1 MAPRIRPM
9 TELKTQLMRPATT
22 SHFECSF
29 TSPKTVQDFIK
40 LRYESGAG
48 VNLTNYTMD
57 KINISCCDASLPGS
71 SLQTGNMTDSYTGVT
86 ETYAYRRAYDNRAD
100 FTFYV
105 DYLDAGLGT
114 QGYTTILFFESW
126 MSYIAGENNFSGQQ
140 NPNYFYRVNFPD
152 DYMSKVMEINKF
164 EKEASGSYLNYRFIN
179 AYPISIASM
188 PVSYESSQV
197 LKCTVSFSYQRY
209 VVKLASGIVNPT
221 VQPTS
226 RSTGQSSSNEPAGDP
241 STTGGQQPPAGQTS
255 TRRSVGPLPTRSG
268 PVINRP
274 L

>member
-29 TSPKTVQDFIK
+29 TPPGPVQTFIK
-40 LRYESGAG
+40 QRYAAGAG
-48 VNLTNYTMD
+48 INFTGYTLD
-57 KINISCCDASLPGS
+57 KINISCCDAYLPGS

-86 ETYAYRRAYDNRAD
+86 ETYAYRRAYDNRSD

-114 QGYTTILFFESW
+114 QGYTTILFFEAW
-126 MSYIAGENNFSGQQ
+126 MAFIAGETNFTGQQ

-209 VVKLASGIVNPT
+209 VIKLASGIVNPT

-226 RSTGQSSSNEPAGDP
+226 RSTGQSSSGQSLSFNGQPLGGSVLGELPP
-241 STTGGQQPPAGQTS
+241 S
-255 TRRSVGPLPTRSG
+255 LF
-268 PVINRP
+268 
-274 L
+274 